1 MTTEATPIRS
11 QIYQALEDARRDLLA
26 AIEGIPD
33 EKMTVPAIGE
43 WSVKD
48 LLAHITSWEEQVPL
62 DLRRVRQGLQPALAS
77 FREADV
83 DQWNALLV
91 GLRRTFPLS
100 QVRQELGDR
109 RKALVEALDSLPD
122 SAFAAG
128 FVPATCAICI
138 GHDRQH
144 AADIRAWRQQQGV

>member
-1 MTTEATPIRS
+1 MRS
-11 QIYQALEDARRDLLA
+11 QIYQALEAARRELLDA
-26 AIEGIPD
+26 VAGIPD
-33 EKMTVPAIGE
+33 EKMTVPAVGD

-48 LLAHITSWEEQVPL
+48 VLAHITSWEEQIPS
-62 DLRRVRQGLQPALAS
+62 DLRRVGAGLQPALAS

-91 GLRRTFPLS
+91 GLRRSFPLP
-100 QVRQELGDR
+100 QVRQELEDR
-109 RKALVEALDSLPD
+109 RRALIEALDSLPD

-128 FVPATCAICI
+128 FVPATCAISV

-144 AADIRAWRQQQGV
+144 AGHIRAWRQEQGI